1 MGEWSVDDELRQRG
15 LESADDGR
23 IQLIRATAS
32 SYVERGLLD
41 PAGRR
46 LRLSTGCPRHCIC
59 WQGDRQALAP
69 QDPAVDAV
77 ALPWIGR
84 RYEGERILVVGTNFD
99 RGGGLGAHWGTCER
113 HIAAM
118 QAGKPGFKGHP

>member
-69 QDPAVDAV
+69 QDPAVDALR
-77 ALPWIGR
+77 LPLIGR
-84 RYEGERILVVGTNFD
+84 PYGGPGILGVGKKVR
-99 RGGGLGAHWGTCER
+99 RGGGG
-113 HIAAM
+113 
-118 QAGKPGFKGHP
+118 